1 MGYVVYFFLGLVGN
15 LGYVPFLEAKSNIPV
30 PVGTNP
36 PADFMISEFLNQLGK
51 FRGIGNRARSC
62 FISGER
68 TLLESCNWLE
78 ARLPVFTSSSTSL
91 SNLNIRGAWG
101 WGVPVCPGYI
111 CSRGMSGFSSNF
123 LVSSR
128 RLESSCVLQ
137 KRRGRAVKVKT
148 QPGKPVWNHG
158 HHSKSDKQL
167 WKMIIPPGKDPW
179 LATPISLGLSW
190 SLTNRQRTWEG
201 DRHLLSLRCNT
212 FRDIWSY
219 LSCGHVFKFQMF
231 LLKGNN

>member
-1 MGYVVYFFLGLVGN
+1 M
-15 LGYVPFLEAKSNIPV
+15 IP
-30 PVGTNP
+30 
-36 PADFMISEFLNQLGK
+36 EFLNQLGK
-51 FRGIGNRARSC
+51 FRGIEPGVAS
-62 FISGER
+62 S
-68 TLLESCNWLE
+68 WLE
-78 ARLPVFTSSSTSL
+78 ARLPVFASSSTSL
-91 SNLNIRGAWG
+91 SILNIRAFLHDGAWG

-137 KRRGRAVKVKT
+137 KRRERAVKVKT

-167 WKMIIPPGKDPW
+167 WKMIIPPGKDRW

-219 LSCGHVFKFQMF
+219 LKLWSCFQVSNVPVEGKQ
-231 LLKGNN
+231 LNEKNET